1 MSARTHASFSSLA
14 LALLQVTDIF
24 KKEGGLYARFAVCLL
39 VDHGYQTRVG
49 VITAGEF
56 GVSQVR
62 GVELMYVCTWWCAGG
77 GGYCTGLEGHQAVE
91 TLGVWASGQRLG
103 VTRGNPAHAGAG

>member
-1 MSARTHASFSSLA
+1 LA

-77 GGYCTGLEGHQAVE
+77 GGIVQGWRGTRRLRHWAYGLLDSAWVSQEGIQH
-91 TLGVWASGQRLG
+91 TLE
-103 VTRGNPAHAGAG
+103 RGRVHTV